1 MSGELHRK
9 TQKLFTELF
18 FTESNDIYRGRR
30 LVPKRDPDS
39 VQLRKEFYEKLIN
52 NNEFKQLV
60 EKTGMPLIPSREA
73 IASLKPYFFDK
84 RIDTDELEYGNSNL
98 ETGIIRALGINFSMM
113 GRAEYEDE
121 IWRIIY
127 EILGRLSRKSQPYD
141 AYGDVKPITET
152 RGPRLGKGLRGLDMH
167 PRKKWLAKFGE
178 GGEYVPGRN
187 PWENIDVALA
197 TRPPT
202 YSQFG
207 RITPEPYAAMGAVAP
222 GDAVAPARDAVAP
235 ARDADAPARDA
246 VAPARDADDDD
257 WAEFGGRRR
266 KSRKSRK
273 PRKSS
278 NKKRKQRKTKRRRQ

>member
-1 MSGELHRK
+1 MSAELHRK

-18 FTESNDIYRGRR
+18 FTGS
-30 LVPKRDPDS
+30 VPKRDPDS

-98 ETGIIRALGINFSMM
+98 ETGIIREIVIKFNMM

-167 PRKKWLAKFGE
+167 PRKKWLAKFNE
-178 GGEYVPGRN
+178 GGVYVPGSN
-187 PWENIDVALA
+187 PWENSALALA

-235 ARDADAPARDA
+235 ARDA
-246 VAPARDADDDD
+246 VAPSDSAADDDD

>member
-1 MSGELHRK
+1 MSAELHRK

-18 FTESNDIYRGRR
+18 FTGS
-30 LVPKRDPDS
+30 VPKRDPDS

-222 GDAVAPARDAVAP
+222 ARDAVAPARDAVAP
-235 ARDADAPARDA
+235 SDSA
-246 VAPARDADDDD
+246 ADDDD

-278 NKKRKQRKTKRRRQ
+278 NKKRKQRKTKRRRH

>member
-9 TQKLFTELF
+9 TQKLFTKLF

-39 VQLRKEFYEKLIN
+39 VQLRKEFYERLIN

-98 ETGIIRALGINFSMM
+98 ETGIIREIVIKFNMM

-141 AYGDVKPITET
+141 AYGDVKPITKT
-152 RGPRLGKGLRGLDMH
+152 RTPLPGKGLRGLDMH
-167 PRKKWLAKFGE
+167 PRKQWLAKINE
-178 GGEYVPGRN
+178 GGVYVPGSN
-187 PWENIDVALA
+187 PWENSALALA
-197 TRPPT
+197 TRPES
-202 YSQFG
+202 YSDATAQ
-207 RITPEPYAAMGAVAP
+207 PYAAMTPAAAADDYEDLMLDYVAP
-222 GDAVAPARDAVAP
+222 PRAPRDRTNP
-235 ARDADAPARDA
+235 PPFPPPDS
-246 VAPARDADDDD
+246 
-257 WAEFGGRRR
+257 GGRRR

-278 NKKRKQRKTKRRRQ
+278 NKKRKQRKTKRRRH

>member
-1 MSGELHRK
+1 MSAELHRK

-18 FTESNDIYRGRR
+18 FTGS
-30 LVPKRDPDS
+30 VPKRDPDS

-98 ETGIIRALGINFSMM
+98 ETGIIRALGINFNMM

-222 GDAVAPARDAVAP
+222 ARDAVAPARDAVAP
-235 ARDADAPARDA
+235 ARDA
-246 VAPARDADDDD
+246 VAPSDSAADDDD

-278 NKKRKQRKTKRRRQ
+278 NKKRKQRKTKRRRH

>member
-1 MSGELHRK
+1 MSAELHRK

-18 FTESNDIYRGRR
+18 FTGS
-30 LVPKRDPDS
+30 VPKRDPDS

-98 ETGIIRALGINFSMM
+98 ETGIIREIVIKFNMM

-235 ARDADAPARDA
+235 ARDA

-278 NKKRKQRKTKRRRQ
+278 NKKRKQRKTKRRRH

>member
-1 MSGELHRK
+1 MSAELHRK

-18 FTESNDIYRGRR
+18 FTGS
-30 LVPKRDPDS
+30 VPKRDPDS

-98 ETGIIRALGINFSMM
+98 ETGIIREIVIKFNMM

-235 ARDADAPARDA
+235 ARDA
-246 VAPARDADDDD
+246 VAPSDSAADDDD

-278 NKKRKQRKTKRRRQ
+278 NKKRKQRKTKRRRH

>member
-1 MSGELHRK
+1 MSAELHRK
-9 TQKLFTELF
+9 TQRLFTELF
-18 FTESNDIYRGRR
+18 FTGS
-30 LVPKRDPDS
+30 VPKRDPDS

-98 ETGIIRALGINFSMM
+98 ETGIIREIVIKFNMM

-141 AYGDVKPITET
+141 AYGNVKPITET

-167 PRKKWLAKFGE
+167 PRKKWLAKFNE
-178 GGEYVPGRN
+178 GGVYVPGSN
-187 PWENIDVALA
+187 PWENSALALA

-235 ARDADAPARDA
+235 ARDA
-246 VAPARDADDDD
+246 VAPSDSAADDDD

-278 NKKRKQRKTKRRRQ
+278 NKKRKQRKTKRRRH

>member
-1 MSGELHRK
+1 MSAELHRK
-9 TQKLFTELF
+9 TQRLFTELF
-18 FTESNDIYRGRR
+18 FTGS
-30 LVPKRDPDS
+30 VPKRDPDS

-98 ETGIIRALGINFSMM
+98 ETGIIREIVIKFNMM

-222 GDAVAPARDAVAP
+222 ARDAVAPARDAVAP
-235 ARDADAPARDA
+235 ARDA
-246 VAPARDADDDD
+246 VAPSDSAADDDD

-278 NKKRKQRKTKRRRQ
+278 NKKRKQRKTKRRRH

>member
-1 MSGELHRK
+1 MSAELHRK

-18 FTESNDIYRGRR
+18 FTGS
-30 LVPKRDPDS
+30 VPKRDPDS

-98 ETGIIRALGINFSMM
+98 ETGIIREIVIKFNMM

-222 GDAVAPARDAVAP
+222 ARDAVAP
-235 ARDADAPARDA
+235 SDSA
-246 VAPARDADDDD
+246 ADDDD

>member
-1 MSGELHRK
+1 MSAELHRK

-18 FTESNDIYRGRR
+18 FTGS
-30 LVPKRDPDS
+30 VPKRDPDS
-39 VQLRKEFYEKLIN
+39 VRLRKEFYEKLIN

-98 ETGIIRALGINFSMM
+98 ETGIIREIVIKFNMM

-141 AYGDVKPITET
+141 AYGNVKPITET

-235 ARDADAPARDA
+235 AGDA
-246 VAPARDADDDD
+246 VAPSDSAADDDD

>member
-1 MSGELHRK
+1 MSAELHRK

-18 FTESNDIYRGRR
+18 FTGS
-30 LVPKRDPDS
+30 VPKRDPDS
-39 VQLRKEFYEKLIN
+39 VRLRKEFYEKLIN

-98 ETGIIRALGINFSMM
+98 ETGIIREIVIKFNMM

-127 EILGRLSRKSQPYD
+127 EILDRLSRKSQPYD
-141 AYGDVKPITET
+141 AYGNVKPITET

-235 ARDADAPARDA
+235 AGDA
-246 VAPARDADDDD
+246 VAPSDSAADDDD

>member
-1 MSGELHRK
+1 L
-9 TQKLFTELF
+9 
-18 FTESNDIYRGRR
+18 
-30 LVPKRDPDS
+30 P
-39 VQLRKEFYEKLIN
+39 
-52 NNEFKQLV
+52 
-60 EKTGMPLIPSREA
+60 
-73 IASLKPYFFDK
+73 
-84 RIDTDELEYGNSNL
+84 
-98 ETGIIRALGINFSMM
+98 
-113 GRAEYEDE
+113 
-121 IWRIIY
+121 
-127 EILGRLSRKSQPYD
+127 
-141 AYGDVKPITET
+141 
-152 RGPRLGKGLRGLDMH
+152 GKGLRGLNMH

-222 GDAVAPARDAVAP
+222 ARDAVAPARDAVAP
-235 ARDADAPARDA
+235 ARDA
-246 VAPARDADDDD
+246 VAPSDSAADDDD

-278 NKKRKQRKTKRRRQ
+278 NKKRKQRKTKRRRH

>member
-1 MSGELHRK
+1 MSAELHRK

-18 FTESNDIYRGRR
+18 FTGS
-30 LVPKRDPDS
+30 VPKRDPDS

-84 RIDTDELEYGNSNL
+84 RIDTDQLEYGNSNL
-98 ETGIIRALGINFSMM
+98 ETGIIREIVIKFNMM

-222 GDAVAPARDAVAP
+222 ARDAVAPARDAVAP
-235 ARDADAPARDA
+235 SDSA
-246 VAPARDADDDD
+246 ADDDD

>member
-1 MSGELHRK
+1 MSAELHRK

-18 FTESNDIYRGRR
+18 FTGS
-30 LVPKRDPDS
+30 VPKRDPDS

-98 ETGIIRALGINFSMM
+98 ETGIIREIVIKFNMM

-222 GDAVAPARDAVAP
+222 ARDAVAPARDAVAP
-235 ARDADAPARDA
+235 ARDA
-246 VAPARDADDDD
+246 VAPSDSAADDDD

-278 NKKRKQRKTKRRRQ
+278 NKKRKQRKTKRRRH